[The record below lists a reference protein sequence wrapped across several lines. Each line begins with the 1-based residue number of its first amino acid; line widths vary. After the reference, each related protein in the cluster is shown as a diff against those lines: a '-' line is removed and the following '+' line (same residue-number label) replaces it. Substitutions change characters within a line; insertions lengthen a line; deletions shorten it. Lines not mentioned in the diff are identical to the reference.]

1 MSVMGGEYRTGTA
14 SRGELIPA
22 FATGGRWYVPRP
34 AMRIEIH
41 PEHPEPRKI
50 ARAVEALRRGECIA
64 YPTDTVYGLGCAM
77 SDKRAVD
84 ALYAMKMMPREQ
96 SLALVVPDL
105 SGISR
110 FAVVQDFHYRFIKHL
125 VPGPYTFILGA
136 TREVP
141 KILMMKRKTVGI
153 RVPAHAVP
161 LALAQALGEPIL
173 STTASHPKEG
183 REAIQDPEVIDA
195 RFPPLAMILDAGM
208 GGLHP
213 STVLDLTEREPSLI
227 RAGAGMDEIE
237 RLFGLRAPI
246 EDADED

>member
-1 MSVMGGEYRTGTA
+1 
-14 SRGELIPA
+14 
-22 FATGGRWYVPRP
+22 
-34 AMRIEIH
+34 MRIEIN

-50 ARAVEALRRGECIA
+50 ARAVDALRRGGCIA

-84 ALYAMKMMPREQ
+84 ALYAMKMMSRDHA
-96 SLALVVPDL
+96 LALVVPDL
-105 SGISR
+105 SGIAQ
-110 FAVVQDFHYRFIKHL
+110 FAVVHDFHYRFIKHL
-125 VPGPYTFILGA
+125 VPGPYTFILSA

-153 RVPAHAVP
+153 RVPKHAVP

-173 STTASHPKEG
+173 STTASHPAEG
-183 REAIQDPEVIDA
+183 KEAIQDTDVIDA
-195 RFPPLAMILDAGM
+195 RFPALEMILDAGF

-213 STVLDLTEREPSLI
+213 STVLDLTDREPTLV

-237 RLFGLRAPI
+237 RVYGLRAPI
-246 EDADED
+246 DDDDD